1 MRRKTDGVTCVLIA
15 KTHVLVP
22 VKSFREAKVRLAPAL
37 SEPERAALARTMA
50 TRVLAAAG
58 PLPVSV
64 VCDDRDVATWAEA
77 QGASVIWRPGR
88 GLNGAVSDGVDHLV
102 TADGAIEVVVAHGD
116 LPLADDLTRVAGFAG
131 ITLVPD
137 RHDDGTNV
145 LCIPTGVG
153 FRFSYGPGSFGRHRG
168 EADRL
173 QLPYRVLRDPR
184 LGWDVDVPADLELP
198 NGA

>member
-1 MRRKTDGVTCVLIA
+1 
-15 KTHVLVP
+15 VLVP
-22 VKSFREAKVRLAPAL
+22 VKSFRQAKIRLAPAL
-37 SEPERAALARTMA
+37 SEPERAELARTMA
-50 TRVLAAAG
+50 TRVLAAAQS
-58 PLPVSV
+58 LPVSV
-64 VCDDRDVATWAEA
+64 VCDDRDVAEWAEA
-77 QGASVIWRPGR
+77 NGAAVIWRPGL
-88 GLNGAVSDGVDHLV
+88 GLNGAVTDGVEQLTREDK
-102 TADGAIEVVVAHGD
+102 AIEVIVAHGD
-116 LPLADDLTRVAGFAG
+116 LPLADDLTRVTGFAG

-153 FRFSYGPGSFGRHRG
+153 FTFAYGPGSFTRHRD

-198 NGA
+198 SAP